1 MALVFFFSCLINF
14 FSKRLLHFGA
24 NYHLLSNRGTS
35 NHNSFSKSLSVKYVS
50 STGDTTVN
58 KTDKND
64 YPYDI
69 GVPVTSCSGHIIFP
83 DGDDGGDDNYSR

>member
-1 MALVFFFSCLINF
+1 MRIILYLVTEVLAIII
-14 FSKRLLHFGA
+14 
-24 NYHLLSNRGTS
+24 
-35 NHNSFSKSLSVKYVS
+35 NSFSKSLSAKYVS

-58 KTDKND
+58 KTDKNN

-83 DGDDGGDDNYSR
+83 DNNDGGDDNYSR